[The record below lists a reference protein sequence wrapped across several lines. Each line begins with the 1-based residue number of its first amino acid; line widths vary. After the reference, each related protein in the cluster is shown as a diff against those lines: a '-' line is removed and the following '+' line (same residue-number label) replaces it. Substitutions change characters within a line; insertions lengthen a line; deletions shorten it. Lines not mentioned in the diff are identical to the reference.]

1 MGLSQWSTAA
11 AVGLGE
17 LEIAAAAPKAW
28 TPSGRLLGGWAPSY
42 WPSASPA
49 PADAALEGRLK
60 SGVSRGLQD
69 PQGEVRQLSVFPPA
83 SICEILNTSTEV

>member
-1 MGLSQWSTAA
+1 MAA
-11 AVGLGE
+11 TVGLGE

-69 PQGEVRQLSVFPPA
+69 PQGEVRPNVD
-83 SICEILNTSTEV
+83 